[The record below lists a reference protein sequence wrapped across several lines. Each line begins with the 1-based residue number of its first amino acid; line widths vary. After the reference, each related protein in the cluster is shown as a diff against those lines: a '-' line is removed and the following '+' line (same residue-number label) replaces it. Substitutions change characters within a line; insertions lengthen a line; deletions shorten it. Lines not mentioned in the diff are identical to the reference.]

1 MDLITKDNLVIIG
14 AGGHGRV
21 CAEIAA
27 LAGYRKIVFLDDCPN
42 GNSAVVGTTE
52 DLTPFL
58 TEYDFFVGLGSNTLR
73 KAFFERIKAL
83 GGTIATLVHPNS
95 TVSKTAVIGEGSVV
109 MAGAVINPGAQTG
122 RGVIV
127 NTCSLADHDC
137 KLKDFC
143 HVAVG
148 AHLAGTVEVGETSF
162 IGAGAA
168 VINNITIG
176 DEIIVGAGAV
186 VIRNLTE
193 KGTYVGVPT
202 RKIK

>member
-1 MDLITKDNLVIIG
+1 MLTDNKLVIIG

-21 CAEIAA
+21 CAEIASMT
-27 LAGYRKIVFLDDCPN
+27 GYRKIVFLDDCPK
-42 GNSAVVGTTE
+42 GNSAVVGSTE
-52 DLTPFL
+52 NLTPFL
-58 TEYDFFVGLGSNTLR
+58 TEYDFFVGLGNNTLR

-83 GGTIATLVHPNS
+83 GGTLATLIHPNS

-109 MAGAVINPGAQTG
+109 MAGAVINPGAKIG

-127 NTCSLADHDC
+127 NTCSSADHDC
-137 KLKDFC
+137 RIKDFS
-143 HVAVG
+143 HIGVG

-162 IGAGAA
+162 IGAGSA

-176 DEIIVGAGAV
+176 DGVTVGAGAAV
-186 VIRNLTE
+186 VCNLTE
-193 KGTYVGVPT
+193 AGTYVGVPA